1 MLGLACNDRPRRM
14 WGALAALLA
23 LPVVLAGAPADAGML
38 EGSIRVGDRSR
49 MHIVRVPRPGEKIVL
64 RRPLPEPVA
73 APADL
78 PVEDTPVRREPRPKT
93 RPPSHD
99 WFWARHNP
107 RGAAS
112 PARWHQAIESVRS
125 RTAPIVSRRTLH
137 AIATRFRGQIAAAAR
152 KHNLSE
158 SLILA
163 VIAVES
169 AGRPDARSHAGAEGL
184 MQLIPATARRFGVTD
199 SLDPVQNINGGAAY
213 LDWLL
218 GNFQGDILLAL
229 AGYNAGEGAVAKHRG
244 VPPYSETRDYV
255 VKVIDALIGASELCQ
270 EAPAGPRRACL
281 WRDGGETVAEISP
294 AGPVALPVPH

>member
-1 MLGLACNDRPRRM
+1 
-14 WGALAALLA
+14 
-23 LPVVLAGAPADAGML
+23 ML

-49 MHIVRVPRPGEKIVL
+49 MHIVRVPRPGERLIL
-64 RRPLPEPVA
+64 PRPEPVSA
-73 APADL
+73 
-78 PVEDTPVRREPRPKT
+78 PVETPLPDTPARGRRRGRRTTT
-93 RPPSHD
+93 RAS
-99 WFWARHNP
+99 HNP

-112 PARWHQAIESVRS
+112 PARWAQAIESVRS
-125 RTAPIVSRRTLH
+125 RTAPIVSRRTLRT
-137 AIATRFRGQIAAAAR
+137 IAERFRDQIAVAAR
-152 KHNLSE
+152 KHNVSE

-184 MQLIPATARRFGVTD
+184 MQLIPATAQRFGVTH
-199 SLDPVQNINGGAAY
+199 SLDPVQNIDGGAAY
-213 LDWLL
+213 LNWLL
-218 GNFQGDILLAL
+218 GTFKGDVLLAL

-281 WRDGGETVAEISP
+281 WREFGEATAS
-294 AGPVALPVPH
+294 AG